1 PLSHSFF
8 LRFSKGS
15 LTLCI
20 TNPIWVVKTRLCLQ
34 YERLAQIAERSVAS
48 SKIGDTG
55 RLYRTIPRS
64 ETTWSTLVNLWR
76 FEGLRGLYRGFLP
89 GLFGVSHGAIQFML
103 YEEMR
108 NAYNQR
114 YRDRPVN
121 AKLTALEYLT
131 FASVSKLA
139 AALLTY
145 PYQVVR
151 SRLQDQHRHYRGLV
165 HVVRELW
172 IFEGFLGFYKGIVP
186 NLLRVVP
193 ACAITFVIYEYMVD
207 LLHSK
212 VVL

>member
-1 PLSHSFF
+1 M
-8 LRFSKGS
+8 
-15 LTLCI
+15 
-20 TNPIWVVKTRLCLQ
+20 VKTRLCLQ

-121 AKLTALEYLT
+121 AKL
-131 FASVSKLA
+131 VSLWFIPFPG
-139 AALLTY
+139 Y
-145 PYQVVR
+145 PYSLCQ
-151 SRLQDQHRHYRGLV
+151 
-165 HVVRELW
+165 
-172 IFEGFLGFYKGIVP
+172 I
-186 NLLRVVP
+186 
-193 ACAITFVIYEYMVD
+193 D
-207 LLHSK
+207 LCKPMLIHE
-212 VVL
+212 